1 MTKLKESPATAQA
14 EQATV
19 YATGMESDN
28 NGMKPQGSV
37 TPDSNGGTNSNVNKD
52 ERKNCILYGDNMG
65 TENNTYYFP
74 TVEELLERIP
84 TGVKYQKYLPYTD
97 IDYATYGWSIT
108 HGCSKQSEGCEH
120 CYASFI
126 AENQSKRSDT
136 KHFMD
141 GFKPKFDEDM
151 LYVPLLD
158 SRKGIV
164 FVSPLGDLAH
174 PDITDEQ
181 RRKVIEIIQADT
193 QKMYLI
199 LTKRPEILVRLFKDV
214 PVPSNCLL
222 GVSVESEKFLF
233 RMDILRQISSEN
245 LVVSFAPLIG
255 SVRSI
260 NFKKYTWVLIEGEA
274 TRPMKDARVV
284 KIDWICSIIE
294 QAKAASIPPA
304 IYVKQLGN
312 NVDGIVKS
320 KATHGYLVEGV
331 SYRQYPNL
339 VKTFFGKNNEEL
351 EMMNASHKKVKI
363 KAKKAE
369 DSPTE
374 TLLSVVPFSKVIE
387 TGLKKGKVNNLYG
400 EWVVENEVT
409 VVAGDTN
416 AGKSTL
422 TYQIGMDIAS
432 GCNTLGFSSTP
443 NTDTGAVIYV
453 ETEMNSRQLSK
464 RYGNIEISTNMLFVD
479 AVGMELEQMVE
490 QITKIVEEK
499 YRKKKSTIIIID
511 SITIAANGSITAK
524 VAKKLMNRLKA
535 LCELFYATVVILV
548 HTRKRDKSKPVEMQD
563 LAGSAKLTD
572 MADNVLA
579 VAKCGS
585 AGNEVYVKLLKTR
598 SNAYPSTV
606 RLYELSDAKY
616 LHFDFIQECKEQD
629 LLTSAASGKIE
640 LTPELE
646 LKIVTRH
653 EEGASIRTIASETGL
668 SKSTVD
674 RIIQKQKDNQELKK
688 EPRLSA
694 DTSDTAA

>member
-1 MTKLKESPATAQA
+1 MNVKSHSPVTAQA

-19 YATGMESDN
+19 HETVVSNN
-28 NGMKPQGSV
+28 NGMEFQGSANSDCNRSV
-37 TPDSNGGTNSNVNKD
+37 NNKIKENLLTNCVLSG
-52 ERKNCILYGDNMG
+52 ENMG

-74 TVEELLERIP
+74 TVEELLEMKLA
-84 TGVKYQKYLPYTD
+84 GVVYQKVLSYTD
-97 IDYATYGWSIT
+97 IDYATYNWSVT
-108 HGCSKQSEGCEH
+108 QGCSKCSEGCEN
-120 CYASFI
+120 CYAALF
-126 AENQSKRSDT
+126 AKNQSKRSNT
-136 KHFMD
+136 KRFKN
-141 GFKPKFDEDM
+141 GFEPQFNEEL
-151 LYVPLLD
+151 LYTPLLD
-158 SRKGIV
+158 TRKGLV
-164 FVSPLGDLAH
+164 FTSPLGDLAH
-174 PDITDEQ
+174 PNITDEQ
-181 RRKVIEIIQADT
+181 RRKVIEIIRADT
-193 QKMYLI
+193 QKVYLI
-199 LTKRPEILVRLFKDV
+199 LTKRPDVLVRLFKDV

-222 GVSVESEKFLF
+222 GVSVESEKYLF

-255 SVRSI
+255 SVGSI
-260 NFKKYTWVLIEGEA
+260 NFEKFTWVLIEGEA
-274 TRPMKDARVV
+274 TRPMKDAREV
-284 KIDWICSIIE
+284 KMEWICSIIE
-294 QAKAASIPPA
+294 QAKAASVPPA

-320 KATHGYLVEGV
+320 KVAHGYLVKGV

-339 VKTFFGKNNEEL
+339 VKTFFGKNDEEL
-351 EMMNASHKKVKI
+351 EMMNASHKKVKT

-374 TLLSVVPFSKVIE
+374 TSLSAVPLSKVIE
-387 TGLKKGKVNNLYG
+387 MGLKKGKVNNLYG

-422 TYQIGMDIAS
+422 TYQIGMDLAS
-432 GCNTLGFSSTP
+432 GCNTLGFSTTP
-443 NTDTGAVIYV
+443 DTDTRVVIYV

-464 RYGNIEISTNMLFVD
+464 RYGNIEISSNMLFVD
-479 AVGMELEQMVE
+479 AVGMELEQMLE
-490 QITKIVEEK
+490 QVTKIVEEQH
-499 YRKKKSTIIIID
+499 RKKKSTTIIID

-524 VAKKLMNRLKA
+524 VAKNLMKRLKT
-535 LCELFYATVVILV
+535 LCELHYATVVILV

-606 RLYELSDAKY
+606 RHYELSDENY
-616 LHFDFIQECKEQD
+616 LHFNFIQECEEQA
-629 LLTSAASGKIE
+629 LLTSATSGKIE

-646 LKIVTRH
+646 LKIVTKH

-674 RIIQKQKDNQELKK
+674 RIIQKHKDRKELEK

-694 DTSDTAA
+694 DTPDTAA

>member
-1 MTKLKESPATAQA
+1 MNVKSHSPVTAQA

-19 YATGMESDN
+19 HETVVSNN
-28 NGMKPQGSV
+28 NGMEFQGSANSDCNRSV
-37 TPDSNGGTNSNVNKD
+37 NNKIKENLLTNCVLSG
-52 ERKNCILYGDNMG
+52 ENMG

-74 TVEELLERIP
+74 TVEELLEMKLA
-84 TGVKYQKYLPYTD
+84 GVVYQKVLSYTD
-97 IDYATYGWSIT
+97 IDYATYNWSVT
-108 HGCSKQSEGCEH
+108 QGCSKCSEGCEN
-120 CYASFI
+120 CYAALF
-126 AENQSKRSDT
+126 AKNQSKRSNT
-136 KHFMD
+136 KRFKN
-141 GFKPKFDEDM
+141 GFEPQFNEEL
-151 LYVPLLD
+151 LYTPLLD
-158 SRKGIV
+158 TRKGLV
-164 FVSPLGDLAH
+164 FTSSLGDLAH
-174 PDITDEQ
+174 PNITDEQ
-181 RRKVIEIIQADT
+181 RRKVIEIIRADT
-193 QKMYLI
+193 QKVYLI
-199 LTKRPEILVRLFKDV
+199 LTKRPDVLVRLFKDV

-222 GVSVESEKFLF
+222 GVSVESEKYLF

-255 SVRSI
+255 SVGSI
-260 NFKKYTWVLIEGEA
+260 NFEKFTWVLIEGEA
-274 TRPMKDARVV
+274 TRPMKDAREV
-284 KIDWICSIIE
+284 KMEWICSIIE
-294 QAKAASIPPA
+294 QAKAASVPPA

-320 KATHGYLVEGV
+320 KVAHGYLVKGV

-339 VKTFFGKNNEEL
+339 VKTFFGKNDEEL
-351 EMMNASHKKVKI
+351 EMMNASHKKVKT

-374 TLLSVVPFSKVIE
+374 TSLSAVPLSKVIE
-387 TGLKKGKVNNLYG
+387 MGLKKGKVNNLYG

-422 TYQIGMDIAS
+422 TYQIGMDLAS
-432 GCNTLGFSSTP
+432 GCNTLGFSTTP
-443 NTDTGAVIYV
+443 DTDTRVVIYV

-464 RYGNIEISTNMLFVD
+464 RYGNIEISSNMLFVD
-479 AVGMELEQMVE
+479 AVGMELEQMLE
-490 QITKIVEEK
+490 QVTKIVEEQH
-499 YRKKKSTIIIID
+499 RKKKSTTIIID

-524 VAKKLMNRLKA
+524 VAKNLMKRLKT
-535 LCELFYATVVILV
+535 LCELHYATVVILV

-606 RLYELSDAKY
+606 RHYELSDENY
-616 LHFDFIQECKEQD
+616 LHFNFIQECEEQA
-629 LLTSAASGKIE
+629 LLTSATSGKIE

-646 LKIVTRH
+646 LKIVTKH

-674 RIIQKQKDNQELKK
+674 RIIQKHKDRKELEK

-694 DTSDTAA
+694 DTPDTAA

>member
-1 MTKLKESPATAQA
+1 MEEKISNN
-14 EQATV
+14 ATV
-19 YATGMESDN
+19 SGEDKVAES
-28 NGMKPQGSV
+28 K
-37 TPDSNGGTNSNVNKD
+37 
-52 ERKNCILYGDNMG
+52 
-65 TENNTYYFP
+65 TYSFP
-74 TVEELLERIP
+74 TVEELLKRKLA
-84 TGVKYQKYLPYTD
+84 GVVYQKVLSYTD
-97 IDYATYGWSIT
+97 IDYATYNWSVT
-108 HGCSKQSEGCEH
+108 QGCSKCSEGCEN
-120 CYASFI
+120 CYAALF
-126 AENQSKRSDT
+126 AKNQSKRSNT
-136 KHFMD
+136 KRFKN
-141 GFKPKFDEDM
+141 GFEPQFNEEL
-151 LYVPLLD
+151 LYTPLLD
-158 SRKGIV
+158 TRKGLV
-164 FVSPLGDLAH
+164 FTSPLGDLAH

-199 LTKRPEILVRLFKDV
+199 LTKRPEILVRLFEDV

-222 GVSVESEKFLF
+222 GVSVESEKYLF

-255 SVRSI
+255 SVGSI
-260 NFKKYTWVLIEGEA
+260 NFEKFTWVLIEGEA
-274 TRPMKDARVV
+274 TRPMKDAREV
-284 KIDWICSIIE
+284 KMEWICSIIE
-294 QAKAASIPPA
+294 QAKAASVPPA

-320 KATHGYLVEGV
+320 KVAHGYLVKGV

-339 VKTFFGKNNEEL
+339 VKTFFGKNDEEL
-351 EMMNASHKKVKI
+351 EMMNASHKKVKT

-374 TLLSVVPFSKVIE
+374 TSLSAVPLSKVIE
-387 TGLKKGKVNNLYG
+387 MGLKKGKVNNLYG

-422 TYQIGMDIAS
+422 TYQIGMDLAS
-432 GCNTLGFSSTP
+432 GCNTLGFSTTP
-443 NTDTGAVIYV
+443 DTDTRVVIYV

-464 RYGNIEISTNMLFVD
+464 RYGNIEISSNMLFVD
-479 AVGMELEQMVE
+479 AVGMELEQMLE
-490 QITKIVEEK
+490 QVTKIVEEQH
-499 YRKKKSTIIIID
+499 RKKKSTTIIID

-524 VAKKLMNRLKA
+524 VAKNLMKRLKT
-535 LCELFYATVVILV
+535 LCELHYATVVILV

-606 RLYELSDAKY
+606 RHYELSDENY
-616 LHFDFIQECKEQD
+616 LHFNFIQECEEQA
-629 LLTSAASGKIE
+629 LLTSATSGKIE

-646 LKIVTRH
+646 LKIVTKH

-674 RIIQKQKDNQELKK
+674 RIIQKHKDRKELEK

-694 DTSDTAA
+694 DTPDTAA

>member
-1 MTKLKESPATAQA
+1 
-14 EQATV
+14 
-19 YATGMESDN
+19 MEKFLID
-28 NGMKPQGSV
+28 SV
-37 TPDSNGGTNSNVNKD
+37 RS
-52 ERKNCILYGDNMG
+52 EENMG
-65 TENNTYYFP
+65 TENDTYYFP
-74 TVEELLERIP
+74 TVEELLERKL
-84 TGVKYQKYLPYTD
+84 TGVEYQKHLPFTD
-97 IDYATYGWSIT
+97 IDYATFGWSVT
-108 HGCSKQSEGCEH
+108 HGCSKHSEGCNR

-141 GFKPKFDEDM
+141 GFKPKFNEDL
-151 LYVPLLD
+151 LYAPLLD

-181 RRKVIEIIQADT
+181 RKKTIEVIQADA
-193 QKMYLI
+193 KKVYLI

-222 GVSVESEKFLF
+222 GVSVESEKYLY
-233 RMDILRQISSEN
+233 RMDILRQMSSEN

-255 SVRSI
+255 SVGGI
-260 NFKKYTWVLIEGEA
+260 YFEKFTWVLIEGEA
-274 TRPMKDARVV
+274 TRPMRDAREV
-284 KIDWICSIIE
+284 KMEWICSIIE

-320 KATHGYLVEGV
+320 KAAHGYLVKGV

-339 VKTFFGKNNEEL
+339 VKTFFGKSDEEL
-351 EMMNASHKKVKI
+351 EMMNGNHKKVKT
-363 KAKKAE
+363 KTKKAE
-369 DSPTE
+369 DSLTK
-374 TLLSVVPFSKVIE
+374 TSLSAIPLSKVIE
-387 TGLKKGKVNNLYG
+387 MGLKKGKVNNLYG
-400 EWVVENEVT
+400 EWIVENEVT
-409 VVAGDTN
+409 VVAGDAN

-422 TYQIGMDIAS
+422 TYQIGMDLAS
-432 GCNTLGFSSTP
+432 GCNTLGFSTTP
-443 NTDTGAVIYV
+443 DTDTRVVIYV

-464 RYGNIEISTNMLFVD
+464 RYGNIEISSNMLFVD
-479 AVGMELEQMVE
+479 AIGMELEQMLE
-490 QITKIVEEK
+490 QVTKIAEEQH
-499 YRKKKSTIIIID
+499 RKKKSTTIFMD

-524 VAKKLMNRLKA
+524 VAKNLMKRLKA
-535 LCELFYATVVILV
+535 LCELYNATVVILV

-598 SNAYPSTV
+598 SNAYPPTV
-606 RLYELSDAKY
+606 RHYELSDENY
-616 LHFDFIQECKEQD
+616 LHFNFIQECEEQA
-629 LLTSAASGKIE
+629 LLTSATNGKIE

-646 LKIVTRH
+646 LKIVTKH

-674 RIIQKQKDNQELKK
+674 RIIQKHKDNEEPEK

-694 DTSDTAA
+694 DTPDTAA